1 MLGKT
6 TNVWQDRRKEAT
18 RSAIVAA
25 AWEEAR
31 EHGLATLTLRQLAA
45 RIGMSAPSLYT
56 HFTAKNAIYDAMFA
70 DAWREVE
77 RVQSAMV
84 LPTEPRAALRAV
96 ARTFFNFS
104 TADLPRHQLM
114 DSRIIPDF
122 IPSPEAY
129 APAVRVMKN
138 LHQLFA
144 TIFGVA
150 RDEDVDL
157 YSALVGGLIDA
168 QWANDPGGQRY
179 GRLLDRAIDMF
190 ADDMGLPPAPGVGR
204 PARPAEPT
212 SRVDQ
217 E

>member
-1 MLGKT
+1 M
-6 TNVWQDRRKEAT
+6 
-18 RSAIVAA
+18 AA

>member
-1 MLGKT
+1 M
-6 TNVWQDRRKEAT
+6 
-18 RSAIVAA
+18 AA

-56 HFTAKNAIYDAMFA
+56 HFAAKHAIYDAMFA
-70 DAWREVE
+70 DAWREFE
-77 RVQSAMV
+77 RIQSAMV
-84 LPTEPRAALRAV
+84 LPAEPRAALRAM
-96 ARTFFNFS
+96 ARTFFDFS

-122 IPSPEAY
+122 TPSPEAY

-144 TIFGVA
+144 TIFGTA

-190 ADDMGLPPAPGVGR
+190 ADDMGLSPAPAIGP
-204 PARPAEPT
+204 PARPDEPT
-212 SRVDQ
+212 PRIDQ